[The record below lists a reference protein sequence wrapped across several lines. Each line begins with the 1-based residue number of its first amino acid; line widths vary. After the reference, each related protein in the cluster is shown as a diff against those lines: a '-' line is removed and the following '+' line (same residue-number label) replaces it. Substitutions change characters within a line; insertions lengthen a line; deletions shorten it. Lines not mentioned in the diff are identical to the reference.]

1 MDKNV
6 NDAANEL
13 LKSLS
18 EDEVKLIFSDIVD
31 FGSVIA
37 KGPHCAGSGESVA
50 CGGACTNKNEKV
62 NKSCLFYYK

>member
-1 MDKNV
+1 MDENL

-31 FGSVIA
+31 FGDMLA
-37 KGPHCAGSGESVA
+37 KGPHCAGSGASTM
-50 CGGACTNKNEKV
+50 CGGGM
-62 NKSCLFYYK
+62 Y